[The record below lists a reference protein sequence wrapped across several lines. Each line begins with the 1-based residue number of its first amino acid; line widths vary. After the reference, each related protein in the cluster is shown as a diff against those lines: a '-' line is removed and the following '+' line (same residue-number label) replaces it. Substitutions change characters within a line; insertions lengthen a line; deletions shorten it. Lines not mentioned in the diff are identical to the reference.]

1 MLQVGWF
8 EHVRVIFYMKM
19 KVYINFLLV
28 FSLLLPVVYLPQDFR
43 AYCLLRTVYS
53 ENVCSI
59 RVFDYLGYKKPK
71 SKLGYNN
78 KIKMG

>member
-1 MLQVGWF
+1 
-8 EHVRVIFYMKM
+8 MKM

-43 AYCLLRTVYS
+43 AYCLLCTVYS

-59 RVFDYLGYKKPK
+59 CVFDYLGYKKPK
-71 SKLGYNN
+71 LKLGSNN
-78 KIKMG
+78 KNENWVV